1 MGKPIGYNPARL
13 QRAYLPMPGI
23 ELIKNVASQR
33 SREQYPHEANRLKT
47 DNRQLITLNDFYFV
61 KGFLD
66 GGIKIRNMGFLPFGG
81 MQFCTQDG

>member
-13 QRAYLPMPGI
+13 QRAYLPMPPV
-23 ELIKNVASQR
+23 EKPA
-33 SREQYPHEANRLKT
+33 

-66 GGIKIRNMGFLPFGG
+66 GGIKIRDMGFLPFGG